1 MHNLLLI
8 FQASL
13 KLAAELLITFIGAFV
28 FLVVREIYESFKK
41 KGNVYDWNA

>member
-13 KLAAELLITFIGAFV
+13 KLAAELLITFIGVLV
-28 FLVVREIYESFKK
+28 FLVVREVYESFKR
-41 KGNVYDWNA
+41 KGNSYEWNA